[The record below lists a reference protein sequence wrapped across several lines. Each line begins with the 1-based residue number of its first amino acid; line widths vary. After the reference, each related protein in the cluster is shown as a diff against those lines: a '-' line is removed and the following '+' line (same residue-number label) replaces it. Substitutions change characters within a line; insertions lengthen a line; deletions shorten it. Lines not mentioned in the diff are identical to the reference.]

1 MGTRLYLLNFHDAA
15 GSGGRDGPTQGSDRN
30 RPSSAC
36 WEGGM
41 GRLGAQLAQPG
52 DSPDV
57 ISVDPGDEHLPLVI
71 IDE

>member
-1 MGTRLYLLNFHDAA
+1 MAQVKTLVGTDLLLHA
-15 GSGGRDGPTQGSDRN
+15 GKEGRRV
-30 RPSSAC
+30 
-36 WEGGM
+36 
-41 GRLGAQLAQPG
+41 GAQLVQPG